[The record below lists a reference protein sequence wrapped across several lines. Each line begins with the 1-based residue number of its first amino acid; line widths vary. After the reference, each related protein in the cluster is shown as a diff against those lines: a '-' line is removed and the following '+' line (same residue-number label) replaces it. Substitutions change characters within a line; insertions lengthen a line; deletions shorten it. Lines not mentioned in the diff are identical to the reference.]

1 MWADVDGDSLPLM
14 SRLAGG
20 RAAMRL
26 LDSVVFRVLDRKAR
40 KLGAE
45 FAAATARPEM
55 TQSRLLRTIVNRE
68 RRTAFGRDHGF
79 GEIRSVADFRRN
91 VPVNSY
97 ERLEPYIARVL
108 KGETNA
114 LFHHQKVLMFAMTSG
129 TSAARKYVPVTH
141 HSVEAHRKGW
151 FLWALSTYEGRQ
163 QLLLRSKFNF
173 SGDDAEHLSPAGV
186 PCGSISGFIAR
197 MQNPL
202 VKRTYCLPLAA
213 NKLHDTHAKYYLAWR
228 VGLMRDVASWMSPN
242 PSTHLALARFG
253 DERKEQLIRDVRNGS
268 LSDEFDFSRSLRRD
282 VRRSLK
288 PNPQRAR
295 ALEEI
300 VRRSGH
306 LYPKDAW
313 PNFGL
318 LALWLGGPLTAYL
331 KFLPEY
337 FGDVPKRDLGLIA
350 SECRVTV
357 PLEDNSPAGV
367 LDLFGTFFEFV
378 PVEEMDSP
386 QPTFLL
392 PHELQEGR
400 DYYVL
405 LTTSSGLYRYDIQDV
420 VRCVGWHNRTPLI
433 EFLHKGKH
441 ISSITGE
448 KLSEI
453 QVSRAV
459 ELASD
464 KLRLDLASYAVA
476 PCFEGTI
483 PYYGLFV
490 EVGDVGDR
498 WTGDRLAAELDG
510 ELRSANYEYDS
521 KRASLRLGPLRL
533 RPMPDG
539 AWAEFDRNRLRT
551 TGASAEQ
558 YKRPR
563 LFADLE
569 FAASMPIARRMPVP
583 THALSA
589 AG

>member
-1 MWADVDGDSLPLM
+1 
-14 SRLAGG
+14 
-20 RAAMRL
+20 MRL
-26 LDSVVFRVLDRKAR
+26 FDSVVFRVLDRKAR

-45 FAAATARPEM
+45 FSAAAARPEG
-55 TQSRLLRTIVNRE
+55 TQSRLLRRIVRRE
-68 RRTAFGRDHGF
+68 RDSGFGRDHGF
-79 GEIRSVADFRRN
+79 GEIKSVADFRRN
-91 VPVNSY
+91 VPVHSY
-97 ERLEPYIARVL
+97 ERLAPYIDRVRN
-108 KGETNA
+108 GETNA
-114 LFHHQKVLMFAMTSG
+114 LFHRQKVLMFAMTSG
-129 TSAARKYVPVTH
+129 TSAARKYVPVTR

-151 FLWALSTYEGRQ
+151 YLWALATYEGRQ
-163 QLLLRSKFNF
+163 HLLLRSKFNF
-173 SGDDAEHLSPAGV
+173 SGDDAEHVSPAGV

-228 VGLMRDVASWMSPN
+228 VGLVRDVASWMSPN

-253 DERKEQLIRDVRNGS
+253 DERKEELIRDVRNGT
-268 LSDEFDFSRSLRRD
+268 LCDEYRFSPQVLRD
-282 VRRSLK
+282 IRRTLK
-288 PNPQRAR
+288 PNPNRAR
-295 ALEEI
+295 ELEAI
-300 VRRSGH
+300 VRRTGH
-306 LYPKDAW
+306 LYPKDVW

-318 LALWLGGPLTAYL
+318 LGLWLGGPLTAYL

-337 FGDVPKRDLGLIA
+337 FGDIPKRDLGLIA
-350 SECRVTV
+350 SECRMTV

-378 PVEEMDSP
+378 PVEEMNST

-420 VRCVGWHNRTPLI
+420 VRCVGWHDRTPLI

-453 QVSRAV
+453 QVSRAA
-459 ELASD
+459 EAATA
-464 KLRLDLASYAVA
+464 KLRLDLESYAVA
-476 PCFEGTI
+476 PCFEGDI

-490 EVGDVGDR
+490 ELGDLGER
-498 WTGDRLAAELDG
+498 WIGERLAARLDE
-510 ELRSANYEYDS
+510 ELRAANCEYDAT
-521 KRASLRLGPLRL
+521 RASMRLGPLRL

-539 AWAEFDRNRLRT
+539 AWADFDHRRLRH

-558 YKRPR
+558 YKRPQ
-563 LFADLE
+563 LFTDLA
-569 FAASMPIARRMPVP
+569 FAASMPTVRGVPVE
-583 THALSA
+583 THALA
-589 AG
+589 VAG